1 MCGIGSNICTSFGFA
16 FPAKENCHSA
26 LKVQGHSALKVQG
39 HSALKV
45 QGHSALK
52 VQLTW
57 IKLYMKYSLTMLE
70 TAAVEAGLKG
80 VVER

>member
-16 FPAKENCHSA
+16 FPAKENC
-26 LKVQGHSALKVQG
+26 HSALKVQG